1 MSDTEPHHETR
12 DVSARV
18 PLRVIAFMA
27 IFVPL
32 GLGIIGGLM
41 STVWAPPPSPAM
53 PFMGD
58 RPVETPAPRLQAT
71 PQRDLAAFE
80 ARMTRELTH
89 YGWVDREAGIVR
101 LPIERA
107 MALLVERGLPDT
119 RGPVRDRREPP
130 NPSPD
135 AATEWLVPPSGAP
148 AEEDTP

>member
-1 MSDTEPHHETR
+1 MNHTEQHHETR

-41 STVWAPPPSPAM
+41 STVWAPPPSPAT
-53 PFMGD
+53 PFTAD

-71 PQRDLAAFE
+71 PQRDLAEFE

-89 YGWVDREAGIVR
+89 YGWIDREAGIVR
-101 LPIERA
+101 LPIDRA

-119 RGPVRDRREPP
+119 GGP
-130 NPSPD
+130 
-135 AATEWLVPPSGAP
+135 APPSGAP
-148 AEEDTP
+148 AEEDIP

>member
-12 DVSARV
+12 DVPACL
-18 PLRVIAFMA
+18 PLRVIVLMVL
-27 IFVPL
+27 FVPL

-41 STVWAPPPSPAM
+41 STVWAPPPSPAT
-53 PFMGD
+53 PFTAD
-58 RPVETPAPRLQAT
+58 RPVETPAPRLQAI

-119 RGPVRDRREPP
+119 RGPVSDRREPP
-130 NPSPD
+130 HPSPD
-135 AATEWLVPPSGAP
+135 AATEWLAPPSDAP
-148 AEEDTP
+148 GEGDTP